1 MRTGFERALESLRL
15 ELVRRLPAV
24 SDSKAPARGSDCHPN
39 HTAYDRHVPGVIKS
53 PSSVGL
59 EALDMMKQEN
69 CFVVLDGSTAEPAEP
84 AVLTDDD
91 QQALSWQSEKE
102 MMADLVTV
110 LRRLLC
116 SEQNL
121 REIHDTQEKAW
132 LTHSSSTGAW
142 RTGRRR
148 AQQPCA
154 CPHSDSKHMLK
165 PDFWLGP
172 AYASGGECACACC
185 NVGSFAAT
193 IFADDGRPALKR
205 ELHHMVSL
213 IDGKLK
219 LTPSA
224 LGELLQ
230 HLQWLTAGLGPSAV
244 AHGMLCAREEFYLVT
259 AGASPVRIIQGR
271 WTAAGTAAAVQ
282 NFMGAEQKW
291 EQAVRSACSQ
301 LRLLPVRALGR
312 GLHGLVV
319 EAADEKDER
328 WALKVRLDLGFPSLE
343 QEYIALRDCVS
354 RGIACLPNN
363 VSPFLAVCGTGQAY
377 AMQPVGLPCGTAPA
391 RVEAIATGSSLTAR

>member
-1 MRTGFERALESLRL
+1 
-15 ELVRRLPAV
+15 
-24 SDSKAPARGSDCHPN
+24 
-39 HTAYDRHVPGVIKS
+39 
-53 PSSVGL
+53 
-59 EALDMMKQEN
+59 
-69 CFVVLDGSTAEPAEP
+69 
-84 AVLTDDD
+84 
-91 QQALSWQSEKE
+91 
-102 MMADLVTV
+102 
-110 LRRLLC
+110 
-116 SEQNL
+116 
-121 REIHDTQEKAW
+121 
-132 LTHSSSTGAW
+132 
-142 RTGRRR
+142 
-148 AQQPCA
+148 
-154 CPHSDSKHMLK
+154 
-165 PDFWLGP
+165 
-172 AYASGGECACACC
+172 
-185 NVGSFAAT
+185 
-193 IFADDGRPALKR
+193 
-205 ELHHMVSL
+205 MVSL

-354 RGIACLPNN
+354 RGVACLPNN

-377 AMQPVGLPCGTAPA
+377 AMQPVGLGIQNSSAAEHFIGAYHALRRLHEAAVFHGDPRPANLLLRATPVRHSTRAGRGDRHRLVADREVTRLSLRARLFVADSAPPYA
-391 RVEAIATGSSLTAR
+391 RAGELLLGGYAH